1 MVLAQ
6 YNDTF
11 WYPNGT
17 LAPSIPVRIFPLN
30 SNILAPL
37 FADLAGTVPL
47 PNPLTTSGTGAIS
60 FYAEQGEYWMHAD
73 TEAFQIAVGLTPVTP
88 GELAALQAEIDAVE
102 VEVDVL
108 QTGLST
114 VQGDVTSLEGDMTTA
129 QADIAALQTAIEV
142 TEKVA
147 ASTLSTGVAAGGEI
161 NVNGVSSS
169 AIDIASLVG
178 YVTSFDIDPFNPVIT
193 RIEYPGGT
201 VEMDAGALARTATAW
216 LMDENM
222 VITQQATPPTNSQ
235 RRTHMFLGVTA
246 QVGGVIIVDQTL
258 QTILQQPAN
267 QLGDLMN
274 SLGAFNI
281 SGNLISPNGVNLMV
295 NQSAGTMF
303 AQSFNHFAGPVQT
316 NDPHVNTTVAQTPV
330 NFRYATRDPNT
341 PFGTLRNTIDVANY
355 DNAGV
360 VTPIGGGVNSSTIHR
375 VYLFANNTANEQ
387 IAIQYGQTVYGSLTN
402 AVNAIGAGTFIQ
414 NPFMNAAALL
424 AYIAVTRT
432 ATNLTDV
439 TQAVFVTAGK
449 FATP

>member
-1 MVLAQ
+1 MAIAQ
-6 YNDTF
+6 YTDKF
-11 WYPNGT
+11 WYPDGT
-17 LAPSIPVRIFPLN
+17 LATNIAVRIFPLN

-37 FADLAGTVPL
+37 FANLAGTVPL
-47 PNPLTTSGTGAIS
+47 GNPLTTSGTGTVS
-60 FYAEQGEYWMHAD
+60 FFAEEGEYWMHAD
-73 TEAFQIAVGLTPVTP
+73 SESFRIAVGLPPVTP

-102 VEVDVL
+102 VDVMSL
-108 QTGLST
+108 QI
-114 VQGDVTSLEGDMTTA
+114 DMGTA
-129 QADIAALQTAIEV
+129 QVDITALQAAIEV
-142 TEKVA
+142 TEKAA
-147 ASTLSTGVAAGGEI
+147 ASTLSTGVSAGGEI

-169 AIDIASLVG
+169 AIDISPLVG

-222 VITQQATPPTNSQ
+222 AITQQATPPTNSQ

-281 SGNLISPNGVNLMV
+281 SGNLISPNGANLMV

-316 NDPHVNTTVAQTPV
+316 NDPHVSTTVAQTPA
-330 NFRYATRDPNT
+330 NFRYATRNPNI
-341 PFGTLRNTIDVANY
+341 PFGVLRNTIDVANY

-402 AVNAIGAGTFIQ
+402 AVNAIGAGTFVE
-414 NPFMNAAALL
+414 NPFMNAAALRG
-424 AYIAVTRT
+424 YIAVTRT
-432 ATNLTDV
+432 ATNLTDP
-439 TQAVFVTAGK
+439 TQAVFVAAGK